1 MLRVYWMCVTLSKLR
16 EYLPDIQFT
25 DKNIISNFKVN
36 FYNTNL
42 SIILQN
48 INNQ

>member
-1 MLRVYWMCVTLSKLR
+1 VLRVYWMCVTLSKLR

-25 DKNIISNFKVN
+25 DKNIISKVKENFDKTGRAV
-36 FYNTNL
+36 
-42 SIILQN
+42 ILQN